1 MKTKRANMLDHEK
14 GRAFT
19 LIEVILA
26 LGIFAIVMAAINTA
40 FFAALRLRQRSSEAL
55 EQALPLD
62 YALSVLR
69 RDLINAVPPGGVLA
83 GDFRSGGL
91 GGVMGGAAAK
101 STSNKSSTSRG
112 LGTAQYGGLDFF
124 ASTGSLKDEV

>member
-1 MKTKRANMLDHEK
+1 MKIKPATFLDHEK

-26 LGIFAIVMAAINTA
+26 LGIFAIVMVAINTA

-55 EQALPLD
+55 EQALPLE
-62 YALSVLR
+62 YALSILR

-83 GDFRSGGL
+83 GDFRSGG
-91 GGVMGGAAAK
+91 GGGASK
-101 STSNKSSTSRG
+101 SSSNKSGVSRG

-124 ASTGSLKDEV
+124 